1 MTRKTSPQINKILD
15 TLSPE
20 ERKIALQTLHDLGN
34 NGELYKSL
42 YASDYREIPV
52 SPQEFLTNPEYFQ
65 HIGKQAYKIW
75 RDHFFDINNDSN
87 KYYIILTGS
96 IGCGKDFFTYLLLAY
111 EIYKILCLKDPH
123 KFFSRAE
130 NRNIV
135 FSLISI
141 TKSQTKK
148 VLFEPL
154 KNALDGSPWFQKNAP
169 RNKDKN
175 DVIEFTSPA
184 DDGTGKYGKITVE
197 YGAPNNASVIGEDVY
212 TAAMDEANFM
222 QVIEKSKKV
231 RGVNKEYNQA
241 KLIHDNILR
250 RMESRFLKNGKLPG
264 KLIVLSSRQYPDD
277 FVEMKIKEV
286 RDKDYAVV
294 CEHSFYEVKR
304 KDFSEEEFKV
314 LIGTE
319 RYSSRIL
326 KEGEEQDITDPEAK
340 IINVPIDFYH
350 QFETDID
357 GAIRDIAGCS
367 TLTVRNFL
375 RDRAKVFASIK
386 LDMENPFS
394 SCTTT
399 LEDGHYLIHSI
410 LNKIDKTAIRAIHLD
425 LSSSGDATGFCM
437 SHIAG
442 VKEVEHFVEKVDAFG
457 KTYMGKVIEQ
467 LPVFKV
473 DLALQIIPPKG
484 GEIKY
489 SLIRQL
495 IYDLRDLGF
504 HIQIVTADKY
514 QSKDMLQIL
523 NDNGFETGYI
533 SCDTSLE
540 PYYNLRTAIYEGRME
555 IYDHPI
561 FTNEIINLEEDT
573 KRRKIDHRQGYT
585 KDCSDAIAGSFWSL
599 TQLGITGNTIR
610 IEPSLGISVAPPSDR
625 ITPTEDCEM
634 FEKEFVEECSL
645 NGLTNEQIKLYT
657 IENKLTKKQKA
668 LLNIEELKA

>member
-1 MTRKTSPQINKILD
+1 MTLKKNNIDKLLAH
-15 TLSPE
+15 LSPE

-52 SPQEFLTNPEYFQ
+52 GPKEFLDNPDYFN
-65 HIGKQAYKIW
+65 HIGKQAYPIW
-75 RDHFFDINNDSN
+75 RQHFLDINTDSN

-111 EIYKILCLKDPH
+111 EIYKIMCLKDPH
-123 KFFSRAE
+123 KFFARAE

-141 TKSQTKK
+141 TKTQTKK

-175 DVIEFTSPA
+175 DVIELRSPA
-184 DDGTGKYGKITVE
+184 DDGTGKYGHITIE

-277 FVEMKIKEV
+277 FVETKIKEI
-286 RDKDYAVV
+286 RDKDFAYV

-304 KDFSEEEFKV
+304 KDFSEEEFRV

-326 KEGEEQDITDPEAK
+326 KDDEEVEDTEAK
-340 IINVPIDFYH
+340 IISVPMDFYN

-357 GAIRDIAGCS
+357 GAIRDIAGCA

-375 RDRAKVFASIK
+375 RDRAKVFSCIK
-386 LDMENPFS
+386 PEIENPFS
-394 SCTTT
+394 AITTT
-399 LEDGHYLIHSI
+399 LDDGHFLLHNIV
-410 LNKIDKTAIRAIHLD
+410 NKIDKSAIRTVHLD

-437 SHIAG
+437 AHISG
-442 VKEVEHFVEKVDAFG
+442 VKEVEHFMEKEDALG
-457 KTYMGKVIEQ
+457 KTYIGKVVEQ
-467 LPVFKV
+467 LPVFRI

-504 HIQIVTADKY
+504 QIQLVTADKY

-523 NDNGFETGYI
+523 SDNGFETGYL

-540 PYYNLRTAIYEGRME
+540 PYYNVRTAIYEGRFE
-555 IYDHPI
+555 IYDHPV

-573 KRRKIDHRQGYT
+573 KRRKIDHRAGYE
-585 KDCSDAIAGSFWSL
+585 KDVSDAISGATWSL
-599 TQLGITGNTIR
+599 TQLGITSNAAR
-610 IEPSLGISVAPPSDR
+610 VEPSFGTSIVPSR
-625 ITPTEDCEM
+625 EDKRPQEACED
-634 FEKEFVEECSL
+634 FEKEFVEECAL
-645 NGLTNEQIKLYT
+645 DTLTNDQIKLYT
-657 IENKLTKKQKA
+657 LTNKLTHKQRA
-668 LLNIEELKA
+668 LLNIDKELLI